1 MIGTVRMS
9 GGNIKKRREFKVT
22 KIGNFFYVTLNSRIK
37 KGDSYLRND
46 IVSCN
51 DFFQIYLQEGDKI
64 YATNDPSIN
73 VAKLPNILV
82 SKLNYAK
89 TKSLTLKVED
99 YNWTPEIVGGTWDYG
114 SYEYD
119 IRPIVDKNNCII
131 VDMWKL

>member
-1 MIGTVRMS
+1 MIGTIRMS

-22 KIGNFFYVTLNSRIK
+22 KIGNFFYITLHSRIK
-37 KGDSYLRND
+37 KGDYFLDVVGNK
-46 IVSCN
+46 VVCN
-51 DFFQIYLQEGDKI
+51 DLYTGAEADKV
-64 YATNDPSIN
+64 YATNDPTIN

-82 SKLNYAK
+82 PKLSYAK

-99 YNWTPEIVGGTWDYG
+99 YNWTPEIVGGIWDYG